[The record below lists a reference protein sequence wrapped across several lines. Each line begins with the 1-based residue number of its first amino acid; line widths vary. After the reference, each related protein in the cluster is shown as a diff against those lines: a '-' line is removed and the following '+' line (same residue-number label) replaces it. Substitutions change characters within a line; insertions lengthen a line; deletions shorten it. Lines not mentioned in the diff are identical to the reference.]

1 MRDMTHSCAIFWLCK
16 YDLTQ
21 YILQVAL
28 VYTSCEFIRAPWRIH
43 MILVCMWL
51 MTPIYV
57 LYSAFVY
64 TPCELICDPWRIHM
78 RLVHMWH
85 MIDLC
90 VFCIPHLCTHHANW
104 YVSTTYAYATY
115 LYVTHDRF
123 ICVLY
128 SVFVYTHPA
137 KSCLS
142 REVFICDAWLI
153 HMCFTGRTCVSS
165 TQIRKTW
172 RGVCE

>member
-1 MRDMTHSCAIFWLCK
+1 MRDMTHSCMYVWHNSFMCICVTWPIHVRYFDYANTIWLNIFCRSHLCTPHANSYVPPDVFIWYLFVCDSWL
-16 YDLTQ
+16 
-21 YILQVAL
+21 
-28 VYTSCEFIRAPWRIH
+28 
-43 MILVCMWL
+43 
-51 MTPIYV
+51 
-57 LYSAFVY
+57 LY
-64 TPCELICDPWRIHM
+64 M
-78 RLVHMWH
+78 
-85 MIDLC
+85 
-90 VFCIPHLCTHHANW
+90 FCIPHLCTHHANW

>member
-64 TPCELICDPWRIHM
+64 TPCELIC
-78 RLVHMWH
+78 VH
-85 MIDLC
+85 DLC
-90 VFCIPHLCTHHANW
+90 ICDLFVCDAWSFHMCFVFCIC
-104 YVSTTYAYATY
+104 
-115 LYVTHDRF
+115 
-123 ICVLY
+123 
-128 SVFVYTHPA
+128 VYTPCEIMFVPW
-137 KSCLS
+137 S
-142 REVFICDAWLI
+142 I
-153 HMCFTGRTCVSS
+153 HMWRMTNTYVFYRPHVCKQHTNSKDMTRRLRIGYLSPGCVHAL
-165 TQIRKTW
+165 RF
-172 RGVCE
+172 VF